1 MMVSRMAPRTQPV
14 EADGG
19 AGAGVRGRAAR
30 PGRSLPGPD
39 RAGREAAT
47 LAVERGPVAGLAPA
61 VRPPAPRADERL
73 PDDEAPVVGRDP
85 ALGRAPSP
93 RPLEERPG
101 RGGVRSATDQPW
113 AP

>member
-1 MMVSRMAPRTQPV
+1 
-14 EADGG
+14 
-19 AGAGVRGRAAR
+19 VRGRAAR

-39 RAGREAAT
+39 RAGREAPT
-47 LAVERGPVAGLAPA
+47 LAVERGALAGLAPGE
-61 VRPPAPRADERL
+61 RPAPRATDERL
-73 PDDEAPVVGRDP
+73 AEEEAPVVGRDP